1 MDADIISFE
10 SLLAAQEAARWSLW
24 TMIGGWVSGL
34 ATTVACFIALRS
46 TNSWREQ
53 EKYKRII
60 SLKES
65 IFSYKS
71 TLYYVPSDLKP
82 SPEFKD
88 IAFQLQDALDAIHK
102 QCLLLGYDEM
112 PNNEIWK
119 AFLELFELHS
129 ELLKGKIKANVL
141 VGATSRLSQLVKTK
155 Q

>member
-60 SLKES
+60 LLKES

-71 TLYYVPSDLKP
+71 TLYYVPNDFKP

-88 IAFQLQDALDAIHK
+88 IAFQLQGALDAIHK

-119 AFLELFELHS
+119 AFFELFALHS
-129 ELLKGKIKANVL
+129 ELLQGNIKAKVL
-141 VGATSRLSQLVKTK
+141 VEAISKLSLLVKTK